1 MSATAS
7 GYMYGIAIPPA
18 PTGKYALVAGM
29 RPVAVRADDWN
40 ELQLKADRMQG
51 AEVRAKLADG
61 TEVVIGKVDYTRVER
76 VWENNLSMHMF
87 GGVASS
93 D

>member
-1 MSATAS
+1 
-7 GYMYGIAIPPA
+7 
-18 PTGKYALVAGM
+18 
-29 RPVAVRADDWN
+29 
-40 ELQLKADRMQG
+40 MQG